1 MATKVVNLS
10 ETNLTCFFLD
20 VFRQHSSQS
29 ITVSVVLCVV
39 TSLFAYTAV
48 MANGATMLVIWKTRE
63 LHSPSFAL
71 LFCLAFSDFLVGL
84 LGQPLFVA
92 FKSAELLGK
101 FDAYCKLRLSQFF
114 IGWITGSLSFV
125 IVSGVSFDRL
135 LSLKLHLRYTATI
148 TVPRVLTLVASILV
162 SLSILTILKLWLKDN
177 WIIIPA
183 AIFSATSL
191 VTAVSTFQIFQIA
204 RKHQRQIFQ
213 QNQTM
218 GRPFCR
224 TVDVLKCKKS
234 AVTVLYIYGLML
246 AFYLPFISVVMSEA
260 ILGVTQS
267 VTLAYDVATAIVFIN
282 SSLNPFIYCWRMA
295 QIRFAVKNI
304 LKNFMWI

>member
-29 ITVSVVLCVV
+29 ITVSVVSCVV

-63 LHSPSFAL
+63 LHSLSFTL
-71 LFCLAFSDFLVGL
+71 LFCLAFLIFWLDCLAS
-84 LGQPLFVA
+84 
-92 FKSAELLGK
+92 STR
-101 FDAYCKLRLSQFF
+101 KLRLSQFS
-114 IGWITGSLSFV
+114 IGWITGGLSFV
-125 IVSGVSFDRL
+125 ILSGVSFDRL
-135 LSLKLHLRYTATI
+135 LSLKLHLRYKATI
-148 TVPRVLTLVASILV
+148 TVPRVLALVASLLV
-162 SLSILTILKLWLKDN
+162 CLSILTILKLWLKDN
-177 WIIIPA
+177 WIIIPTS
-183 AIFSATSL
+183 ILLVTSL

-218 GRPFCR
+218 GQPICR
-224 TVDVLKCKKS
+224 TVDALKCKKS
-234 AVTVLYIYGLML
+234 AVTVLYVYGLML

-304 LKNFMWI
+304 LKNFI

>member
-1 MATKVVNLS
+1 
-10 ETNLTCFFLD
+10 
-20 VFRQHSSQS
+20 
-29 ITVSVVLCVV
+29 
-39 TSLFAYTAV
+39 

-63 LHSPSFAL
+63 LHSLSFTL
-71 LFCLAFSDFLVGL
+71 LFCLAFSDFLAGL

-92 FKSAELLGK
+92 FKSAELLDK
-101 FDAYCKLRLSQFF
+101 FDAYCKLRLSRFS
-114 IGWITGSLSFV
+114 IGWITGGLSFV

-183 AIFSATSL
+183 TIFSVTSL

-218 GRPFCR
+218 GQPICR
-224 TVDVLKCKKS
+224 TVDALKCKKS
-234 AVTVLYIYGLML
+234 AVTVLYVYGLML
-246 AFYLPFISVVMSEA
+246 ACYLPFISVVVSEA

-267 VTLAYDVATAIVFIN
+267 AALAYDVATAIVFLS

-304 LKNFMWI
+304 LKNFI